1 MCNPRRVMV
10 HLTETIEE
18 AWREIVTQIAQTEG
32 QVQELARLTV
42 DIPLNAEMGDI
53 ALAMM
58 TRLMAG
64 EYDDYDPWQQDE
76 AGNFRRELEQVTLVY
91 TPGSGQ
97 LMVEARL
104 TELITAE
111 AEAAAEAAGLTVGE
125 VAVEAVGHYYD
136 DGWGGRTEER
146 ARRDAQTKAE
156 ERLAAARADLHRQQH
171 ADEMATAAE
180 QARAEAEAAAAAEL
194 MRLQNEAR
202 AALRQRLQVILADA
216 QDEVYHTMHRL
227 VGEAYRRS
235 LIELTLQSGGRIIS
249 DDRSG
254 SVINLEL
261 ELYPG

>member
-18 AWREIVTQIAQTEG
+18 AWRTTVTQIAQAEG
-32 QVQELARLTV
+32 EVQELARLTA
-42 DIPLNAEMGDI
+42 DISLDAEMGDA
-53 ALAMM
+53 ALAMV

-64 EYDDYDPWQQDE
+64 EFEEYDAWAQDE
-76 AGNFRRELEQVTLVY
+76 NGDFRRELDQVTLVY

-97 LMVEARL
+97 LIVEARL

-111 AEAAAEAAGLTVGE
+111 AEAAASAAGFTVGD
-125 VAVEAVGHYYD
+125 VAVEAIGRYYD

-146 ARRDAQTKAE
+146 ARREAQAQAE
-156 ERLAAARADLHRQQH
+156 QNLAAATAALHQEQH
-171 ADEMATAAE
+171 AEELTAAE
-180 QARAEAEAAAAAEL
+180 TQARSEAEAAAGAEL
-194 MRLQNEAR
+194 DRIRAETR

-216 QDEVYHTMHRL
+216 QDEVYLTMNRL

-235 LIELTLQSGGRIIS
+235 LIELALQSGGRVVS
-249 DDRSG
+249 DERSG

-261 ELYPG
+261 ELY